1 MGNQWDG
8 PGQKRTRIK
17 GGAPVYRGQAR
28 GSQRAGGH
36 KPPKKGSG
44 GGSKA
49 TVFIAVGLL
58 MVPLSAIGGVAAW
71 LLHGYGVI

>member
-1 MGNQWDG
+1 MGNEG

-17 GGAPVYRGQAR
+17 GGAPVARGTAR
-28 GSQRAGGH
+28 GSQRAGAH

-58 MVPLSAIGGVAAW
+58 TVSGSVIAGVTTF

>member
-1 MGNQWDG
+1 MSMGNEG

-17 GGAPVYRGQAR
+17 NKAPVYKGSAR

-58 MVPLSAIGGVAAW
+58 TASGSVGAGVVAF